1 VSSTATPPAAPPTQS
16 LPRLFVRFLRFG
28 FLAWGGPVAQIA
40 MLRREL
46 VEDERWIDGPR
57 FNRLLALYQVLP
69 GPEAHELAVHL
80 GFLRGRRLGGLLAG
94 LGFMLPGFGLML
106 LLAQLYVTIDLTTP
120 TIAALLLGAQVGV
133 VALIVR
139 GIERIARHVVV
150 DRASLGIAVSA
161 ALATVAGASFLLIL
175 PLAGVL
181 YVAARARYGRVLIA
195 GALVVASLAAAASVT
210 GWLPGEP
217 PTPPTTGGDPGSQGV
232 ASVPDL
238 FLSGLRAG
246 LLTFGGAYT
255 AIPFLRQD
263 AVGRGWL
270 TDGQFLD
277 GIALSGILPAPLIIF
292 STFVGFIAG
301 GLAGGIA
308 MTVGVFLPAFAFG
321 LLFGTRLERVVEEPR
336 LHRFL
341 EGVAAGVV
349 GLIVVTAID
358 LAVSLAGRL
367 PSPALGAALA
377 LVALLVLFRWPSRW
391 AIPVVMAGCAAA
403 GWLLFGIPA

>member
-1 VSSTATPPAAPPTQS
+1 M
-16 LPRLFVRFLRFG
+16 F
-28 FLAWGGPVAQIA
+28 
-40 MLRREL
+40 
-46 VEDERWIDGPR
+46 
-57 FNRLLALYQVLP
+57 QVLP

-80 GFLRGRRLGGLLAG
+80 GFLRGRRLGGVLAG
-94 LGFMLPGFGLML
+94 LGFMLPGFVLML

-181 YVAARARYGRVLIA
+181 YVAAR
-195 GALVVASLAAAASVT
+195 
-210 GWLPGEP
+210 WLPGEP

-377 LVALLVLFRWPSRW
+377 LVALVVLFRWPSRW

>member
-1 VSSTATPPAAPPTQS
+1 
-16 LPRLFVRFLRFG
+16 
-28 FLAWGGPVAQIA
+28 

-57 FNRLLALYQVLP
+57 FNRLLAIYQVLP

-80 GFLRGRRLGGLLAG
+80 GFLRAGRIGGLLAG
-94 LGFMLPGFGLML
+94 LGFMLPGFVLML

-120 TIAALLLGAQVGV
+120 TVAALLLGAQVGV

-150 DRASLGIAVSA
+150 NLSALALALGA
-161 ALATVAGASFLLIL
+161 ALATVAGASFLVIL
-175 PLAGVL
+175 PIAGAL
-181 YVAARARYGRVLIA
+181 YVAAPARYGRVLIG
-195 GALVVASLAAAASVT
+195 GALLVAGLAAAASVA
-210 GWLPGEP
+210 GWLPGA
-217 PTPPTTGGDPGSQGV
+217 PTPGDPTPGLAPGAQTV
-232 ASVPDL
+232 ASIPEL
-238 FLSGLRAG
+238 FISGLGAG

-270 TDGQFLD
+270 TDAQFLD

-301 GLAGGIA
+301 GVAGGIA
-308 MTVGVFLPAFAFG
+308 MTVGIFLPAFAFG
-321 LLFGTRLERVVEEPR
+321 MLFGNRLERLVEEPR

-349 GLIVVTAID
+349 GLIVMTTID

-377 LVALLVLFRWPSRW
+377 LLALVVLFRWRSRW

-403 GWLLFGIPA
+403 GWLLFGGAA